1 MVSSVDNNEGDC
13 CLYSSHDGSRD
24 GGLRSFG
31 SMALVVVVSMRP
43 DVVLYHIAR
52 INFSLLIKI
61 PEKSILKR
69 RMICERNQT
78 LTCEYTTRRHLP
90 KTNLVFN
97 F

>member
-1 MVSSVDNNEGDC
+1 MCES
-13 CLYSSHDGSRD
+13 
-24 GGLRSFG
+24 
-31 SMALVVVVSMRP
+31 LVVVVLMRP

-52 INFSLLIKI
+52 INFSLLI
-61 PEKSILKR
+61 ETRDKSILKR

-97 F
+97 FKDASPLTNRFNRSSGNRLNRLKKPG